1 MTQNLKESLQVVIRK
16 SQKSKL
22 LTVVGYN
29 DLFKI
34 TYLGD
39 IYYLGSEKDVEGR
52 PIYDNKPVKVKSQK
66 SYNH

>member
-1 MTQNLKESLQVVIRK
+1 MTQNHKKSLQVVIRK
-16 SQKSKL
+16 SQKSKV

-39 IYYLGSEKDVEGR
+39 TYLLGSEKDVEGR
-52 PIYDNKPVKVKSQK
+52 PIYNNTPVRVKSQK